1 MIRHSQKKAARHMTP
16 TAHNTASINLLMAF
30 FSSFVHCL
38 LGLLHCFI
46 SVITQRVT
54 NFYAVH
60 QVCLWPRCSVYK
72 YVGVGHAALLIYF
85 GLRSFKSFMSVMSTA
100 LDLCRLTTVLV
111 GGGCLVAH
119 AMQTRYFRLYRAKG
133 KASPQVLHCGSSVCS
148 SISFSL

>member
-1 MIRHSQKKAARHMTP
+1 MIRHNQKKIARHMTP
-16 TAHNTASINLLMAF
+16 TAHNTASISCF
-30 FSSFVHCL
+30 IIVPFVHCL

-60 QVCLWPRCSVYK
+60 QVCLWPRCGVYK

-85 GLRSFKSFMSVMSTA
+85 GFRSFKSFMSVMSIA
-100 LDLCRLTTVLV
+100 LDLCRLTTVRT

-119 AMQTRYFRLYRAKG
+119 AMQIRYFRLYRAKG
-133 KASPQVLHCGSSVCS
+133 NSSPQVLHCGSS
-148 SISFSL
+148 ISFSL